1 MQVLI
6 ATLLSAMVMTSL
18 ARPGIAGGP
27 ANVNTTSCADAGVR
41 CLEGRGV
48 IEDSDL
54 GLTEVVWVGPES
66 RQVYVGS
73 PTVWKAANGSCIA
86 AHDFFGKTTIA
97 DTVQVFADHTG
108 HCAGHSS
115 GWEYVGNVTG
125 MYW

>member
-1 MQVLI
+1 MQALTAI
-6 ATLLSAMVMTSL
+6 LLSAMAMAML

-27 ANVNTTSCADAGVR
+27 ANCADAGVR
-41 CLEGRGV
+41 CLAGRGV
-48 IEDSDL
+48 IEDSEL
-54 GLTEVVWVGPES
+54 ELTEVVWVGPES

-73 PTVWKAANGSCIA
+73 PTVWKTANGSCIA

-97 DTVQVFADHTG
+97 DTVQVFADPTG